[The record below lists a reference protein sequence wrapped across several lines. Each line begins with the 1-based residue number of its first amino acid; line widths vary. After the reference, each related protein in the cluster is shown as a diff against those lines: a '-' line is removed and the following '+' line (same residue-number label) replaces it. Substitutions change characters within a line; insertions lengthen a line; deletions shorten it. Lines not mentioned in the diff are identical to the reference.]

1 MDNYEQVLNN
11 LSVALNALNEAREQ
25 VGKDPQKRLFI
36 LDTLINKTEE
46 AIHRWKFRH
55 EKE

>member
-11 LSVALNALNEAREQ
+11 LSVALNALSEAKEQ
-25 VGKDPQKRLFI
+25 IGKEPQKRLLI
-36 LDTLINKTEE
+36 LDIIINKTEE

-55 EKE
+55 EKK